1 MTLGRPLT
9 SADVTELS
17 AVETRITGSGL
28 FPAEGRGQA
37 GRMADTQH
45 EPRMTDDSSAPQT
58 EESRSP
64 EATAAVVG
72 RMLANPRRI
81 RRN

>member
-1 MTLGRPLT
+1 M
-9 SADVTELS
+9 D
-17 AVETRITGSGL
+17 
-28 FPAEGRGQA
+28 
-37 GRMADTQH
+37 DTQ
-45 EPRMTDDSSAPQT
+45 RDARVSDDSAEAQT

-64 EATAAVVG
+64 EPPTVTVA

>member
-1 MTLGRPLT
+1 
-9 SADVTELS
+9 
-17 AVETRITGSGL
+17 
-28 FPAEGRGQA
+28 
-37 GRMADTQH
+37 MANTHQ
-45 EPRMTDDSSAPQT
+45 EPRVSDDSSTLQT

-64 EATAAVVG
+64 EGTAAVVA

>member
-1 MTLGRPLT
+1 
-9 SADVTELS
+9 
-17 AVETRITGSGL
+17 
-28 FPAEGRGQA
+28 
-37 GRMADTQH
+37 MANTQH
-45 EPRMTDDSSAPQT
+45 EARVSDDSEGAPT

-64 EATAAVVG
+64 EATGATVA

>member
-1 MTLGRPLT
+1 
-9 SADVTELS
+9 
-17 AVETRITGSGL
+17 
-28 FPAEGRGQA
+28 
-37 GRMADTQH
+37 MAHTQH
-45 EPRMTDDSSAPQT
+45 DVRMTDDSSAPQT

>member
-1 MTLGRPLT
+1 M
-9 SADVTELS
+9 E
-17 AVETRITGSGL
+17 
-28 FPAEGRGQA
+28 
-37 GRMADTQH
+37 DTQ
-45 EPRMTDDSSAPQT
+45 RDIRVSDDSTEAQT

-64 EATAAVVG
+64 EPATATVA

>member
-1 MTLGRPLT
+1 MP
-9 SADVTELS
+9 
-17 AVETRITGSGL
+17 
-28 FPAEGRGQA
+28 
-37 GRMADTQH
+37 DTQH
-45 EPRMTDDSSAPQT
+45 EPRVNDDDSTPQT

-64 EATAAVVG
+64 QASAAVVG

>member
-1 MTLGRPLT
+1 
-9 SADVTELS
+9 
-17 AVETRITGSGL
+17 
-28 FPAEGRGQA
+28 
-37 GRMADTQH
+37 MADTQH
-45 EPRMTDDSSAPQT
+45 EPRVNDDDSAQQT

-64 EATAAVVG
+64 EGTAAVVA

>member
-1 MTLGRPLT
+1 VN
-9 SADVTELS
+9 D
-17 AVETRITGSGL
+17 
-28 FPAEGRGQA
+28 
-37 GRMADTQH
+37 
-45 EPRMTDDSSAPQT
+45 DDSAQQT

-64 EATAAVVG
+64 EGTAAVVA

>member
-1 MTLGRPLT
+1 M
-9 SADVTELS
+9 ELS
-17 AVETRITGSGL
+17 ALRTRITASGL
-28 FPAEGRGQA
+28 FPAPAWGQA
-37 GRMADTQH
+37 VRMANNQH
-45 EPRMTDDSSAPQT
+45 EPDVTDDSSAPQT

-64 EATAAVVG
+64 EATTAVVA

>member
-1 MTLGRPLT
+1 
-9 SADVTELS
+9 
-17 AVETRITGSGL
+17 
-28 FPAEGRGQA
+28 
-37 GRMADTQH
+37 MAQTQH
-45 EPRMTDDSSAPQT
+45 DIRVNDDDSAQQT

-64 EATAAVVG
+64 EAAASATS